1 MTKQKALGKGLGAI
15 FKSENVKIKD
25 NNLEILE
32 IELEKIQKNPYQP
45 RKIFNEE
52 KIKELAQSIK
62 KNGLLQP
69 IILKKTISGYY
80 IIAGERRF
88 KAFEM
93 LNKKTIPAIIKE
105 YTDEEMMVLATIE
118 NLQREDLTAL
128 EEATSYKKLMET
140 LNITQ
145 EELAKKIGKS
155 RPYVANT
162 IRLLKL
168 PYEIKE
174 YLMAGKISPGH
185 AKALLSLKNEMHIL
199 TVTKKAIRENMSV
212 RALEDYINKILN
224 PVEKKIPKKDIYIE
238 SQEKKLKNLLGTTVK
253 IKQNRNKKG
262 KIEIEFKNN
271 DEFERIVKLFKE

>member
-1 MTKQKALGKGLGAI
+1 VTKQKALGKGLGAI

-32 IELEKIQKNPYQP
+32 IELEKIQRNPYQP

-185 AKALLSLKNEMHIL
+185 AKALLSLKNE
-199 TVTKKAIRENMSV
+199 T
-212 RALEDYINKILN
+212 
-224 PVEKKIPKKDIYIE
+224 EK
-238 SQEKKLKNLLGTTVK
+238 
-253 IKQNRNKKG
+253 
-262 KIEIEFKNN
+262 
-271 DEFERIVKLFKE
+271 

>member
-25 NNLEILE
+25 DNLEILE
-32 IELEKIQKNPYQP
+32 IELEKIQRNPYQP

-62 KNGLLQP
+62 KNG
-69 IILKKTISGYY
+69 SGYH

-185 AKALLSLKNEMHIL
+185 AKALLSLKNEMNIL

>member
-25 NNLEILE
+25 DNLEILE
-32 IELEKIQKNPYQP
+32 IELEKIQRNPYQP

-185 AKALLSLKNEMHIL
+185 AKALLSLKNEMNIL

>member
-25 NNLEILE
+25 GNLEILE
-32 IELEKIQKNPYQP
+32 IELEKIQRNPYQP

-185 AKALLSLKNEMHIL
+185 AKALLSLKNEMNIL

>member
-25 NNLEILE
+25 DNLEILE
-32 IELEKIQKNPYQP
+32 IELEKIQRNPYQP

-69 IILKKTISGYY
+69 IILKKTISGYH

>member
-32 IELEKIQKNPYQP
+32 IELEKIQRNPYQP

-62 KNGLLQP
+62 KKWITT

>member
-32 IELEKIQKNPYQP
+32 IELEKIQRNPYQP

>member
-32 IELEKIQKNPYQP
+32 IELEKIQRNPYQP

-88 KAFEM
+88 KAFEI

-185 AKALLSLKNEMHIL
+185 AKALLSLKNEMNIL